1 MLRLKFLLWMLGR
14 LLKKA
19 YKAQPEMREKL
30 EKEPLNFVIK
40 TQDWQGRSFQLQP
53 QQVSSQA
60 GDLEQAD
67 MKLIFQSAQDAWKTL
82 TSKDKNAFIRAIQD
96 GEVKIEG
103 DPKKLFQLQ
112 GLMKYLKV

>member
-19 YKAQPEMREKL
+19 HKTQPELREKL
-30 EKEPLNFVIK
+30 EKEPLSFVIK

-53 QQVSSQA
+53 QEATSQA
-60 GDLEQAD
+60 GDLETAD
-67 MKLIFQSAQDAWKTL
+67 MKLIFKSAQEAWQTL
-82 TSKDKNAFIRAIQD
+82 TSKDKNAFIAAIQD
-96 GEVKIEG
+96 GHVKIEG

>member
-19 YKAQPEMREKL
+19 HKSQPELREKL
-30 EKEPLNFVIK
+30 SNEPLNFVIK

-53 QQVSSQA
+53 QAVSSQA
-60 GDLEQAD
+60 GELPDAQ
-67 MKLIFQSAQDAWKTL
+67 MKLIFQSAAEAWQTL
-82 TSKDKNAFIRAIQD
+82 TSKDKNAFMRAIQE
-96 GEVKIEG
+96 GQVKIEG

>member
-19 YKAQPEMREKL
+19 HKTQPELREKL

-40 TQDWQGRSFQLQP
+40 TQDWPGRSFQLQP

-60 GDLEQAD
+60 GELEQVD
-67 MKLIFQSAQDAWKTL
+67 MKLIFQSAQKAWQTL
-82 TSKDKNAFIRAIQD
+82 TSKDKNAFMRAIQE
-96 GEVKIEG
+96 GQVRIEG